1 MNVLIVDD
9 EPLSRSELEYL
20 LQQNNSVMTIYQASG
35 LTDGLKL
42 LVTKQ
47 IDLLFLD
54 IDLNNENGFTLA
66 NEINQLAK
74 PPLVVFATAY
84 DNYAVDAFNIN
95 AIDYVLK
102 PFEQVRIDQAIA
114 KVASVLRGKQVSGD
128 KPLSSVITV
137 TKEEKTR
144 VIKINDIVYAVI
156 NQGELTITT
165 TQGKFIAHETLNWL
179 KSHLDSQR
187 FIQVHRN
194 VLVNIEKIHEIQ
206 PWFNHTYQIIMIDK
220 QKLPVGRSFIRGLRQ
235 RLQM

>member
-114 KVASVLRGKQVSGD
+114 
-128 KPLSSVITV
+128 
-137 TKEEKTR
+137 
-144 VIKINDIVYAVI
+144 
-156 NQGELTITT
+156 
-165 TQGKFIAHETLNWL
+165 
-179 KSHLDSQR
+179 
-187 FIQVHRN
+187 
-194 VLVNIEKIHEIQ
+194 
-206 PWFNHTYQIIMIDK
+206 
-220 QKLPVGRSFIRGLRQ
+220 
-235 RLQM
+235 